1 MLCVNVFLRFK
12 MSNNLAN
19 VIFLPPNVTSKSH
32 LIIKAIKR
40 MNTLFIGQ
48 NKITLQ
54 TIDSTNNYAA
64 KLIKVSYVPDGTV
77 IMAQNQTEG
86 RGQRSNVWH
95 SEPHMNLLCSFIL
108 QPKTL
113 GTDKSFYMSAVSALA
128 VKEAI
133 DVVSPKADVKIK
145 WPNDIILNDKKVGGI
160 LIENSVVK
168 GLIKFGIIG
177 MGVNVNQNEFSFSRA
192 TSIRNETNKVMDS
205 DFLLKIIS
213 EKLEKWYLILL
224 REGYNEII
232 TAYNE
237 ALWRRDSENKIEMGG
252 KSLIASSLSVREDGT
267 ISFSHNGSVQTAC
280 FSEAKISYE

>member
-1 MLCVNVFLRFK
+1 

-64 KLIKVSYVPDGTV
+64 KLIKMQGDDVPDGTV

-113 GTDKSFYMSAVSALA
+113 EYG
-128 VKEAI
+128 
-133 DVVSPKADVKIK
+133 
-145 WPNDIILNDKKVGGI
+145 
-160 LIENSVVK
+160 
-168 GLIKFGIIG
+168 
-177 MGVNVNQNEFSFSRA
+177 
-192 TSIRNETNKVMDS
+192 
-205 DFLLKIIS
+205 
-213 EKLEKWYLILL
+213 
-224 REGYNEII
+224 
-232 TAYNE
+232 
-237 ALWRRDSENKIEMGG
+237 
-252 KSLIASSLSVREDGT
+252 
-267 ISFSHNGSVQTAC
+267 
-280 FSEAKISYE
+280 

>member
-1 MLCVNVFLRFK
+1 MYY
-12 MSNNLAN
+12 
-19 VIFLPPNVTSKSH
+19 FLPPNVTSKSH
-32 LIIKAIKR
+32 LIIKAIKL

-113 GTDKSFYMSAVSALA
+113 GTDKSFYMSAMSALA
-128 VKEAI
+128 AKEAI
-133 DVVSPKADVKIK
+133 QEVSPQSDVKIK

-177 MGVNVNQNEFSFSRA
+177 IGVNVNQSEFSFSRA

-224 REGYNEII
+224 REGYHDII
-232 TAYNE
+232 TAYNKT
-237 ALWRRDSENKIEMGG
+237 LWKRDLENKIDMEG
-252 KSLIASSLSVREDGT
+252 KSLVVTSLSVREDGS
-267 ISFSHNGSVQTAC
+267 ISFSHKGSLKTAS
-280 FSEAKISYE
+280 FSEAQISYE